1 MGRDRCHLTT
11 GKTTC
16 HLWRAPLQMPRYIP
30 MKLSELLPQEH
41 ILLDLQASDRWH
53 VMEELLDHLIAAGDF
68 PAEWRQEVAHSL
80 HQRESLVST
89 GVGGGVAIPHA
100 FSESLKD
107 VVAVFGRSIPGIDF
121 EAQDQE
127 LVHFVVL
134 FISPR
139 NPYQKHLHALA
150 AIARM
155 FTKPET
161 REAMMQARDVEDLY
175 ALFCNKVVV
184 LKY

>member
-1 MGRDRCHLTT
+1 MAGIVTYASRLT
-11 GKTTC
+11 
-16 HLWRAPLQMPRYIP
+16 
-30 MKLSELLPQEH
+30 MKLSEILPPEH
-41 ILLDLQASDRWH
+41 ILLDLQATDRWQA
-53 VMEELLDHLIAAGDF
+53 MEELLDHLIAAEDF
-68 PAEWRQEVAHSL
+68 PADWRKEVAQSL

-100 FSESLKD
+100 FSESLDD
-107 VVAVFGRSIPGIDF
+107 VVAVFGRSIAGIDF

-139 NPYQKHLHALA
+139 NSYQKHLHALA

-161 REAMMQARDVEDLY
+161 RQAMMQARDAADLY
-175 ALFCNKVVV
+175 SLFCNKVVA
-184 LKY
+184 LRD